1 MAQRVNR
8 QAARSYA
15 VALYDLHL
23 SREDIIKSREII
35 EKSPELVRV
44 LECPVVTLA
53 QKLSCVD
60 RIFPESIRPFM
71 KAVCRHERSRLLAMI
86 FQYYEDYA
94 NEMKNVLNAVLRC
107 VTPPKEEQ
115 LEGIRKYICGRF
127 AVEDARIDI
136 VKDPS
141 LIGGFI
147 IEAGGCEIDYSIRGR
162 FDQLEQKLI
171 RR

>member
-1 MAQRVNR
+1 MAQKVNR

-23 SREDIIKSREII
+23 PQEDILKSREIV
-35 EKSPELVRV
+35 EKSPELVWA
-44 LECPVVTLA
+44 LECPIVTLA
-53 QKLSCVD
+53 QKQACVD
-60 RIFPESIRPFM
+60 RIFPESVRPFM
-71 KAVCRHERSRLLAMI
+71 KVVCRHDRSSLLAMI
-86 FQYYEDYA
+86 FQCYEEYA
-94 NEMKNVLNAVLRC
+94 NEMKNVLNAVIRC
-107 VTPPKEEQ
+107 VTPPKKEQ

-127 AVEDARIDI
+127 SVKDARIDI